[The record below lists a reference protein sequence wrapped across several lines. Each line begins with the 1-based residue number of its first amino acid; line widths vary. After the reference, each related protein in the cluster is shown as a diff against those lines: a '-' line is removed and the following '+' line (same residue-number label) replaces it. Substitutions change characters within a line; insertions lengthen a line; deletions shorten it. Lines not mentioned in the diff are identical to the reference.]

1 MEAKRIALLG
11 LGEAG
16 SLIAADLV
24 AAGAEVIGYDPRP
37 VAALAGVEMVRS
49 ESEAAERA
57 AVVLSVNWASAALDA
72 AQAAAAGLAPGKV
85 YAELNTGSPSLKR
98 KVAEV
103 ISPTGASF
111 VDVALMSNVPGK
123 GVRTPMLA
131 AGPSASEFARVLE
144 TYGATVDVL
153 YEGEPGD
160 AARRKLLRSVF
171 MKGFGSV
178 VVEALEAARL
188 AGLEGWME
196 AQIQDVLKV
205 PGEAKRFDAG
215 TRKHAVRRLHEMEA
229 SLDLLTELG
238 APTTVTRATVANL
251 RRLADQRNGP
261 DGEARRAVRHE

>member
-1 MEAKRIALLG
+1 MAAKRIALLG

-24 AAGAEVIGYDPRP
+24 AEGAEVIGYDPRP
-37 VAALAGVEMVRS
+37 VGAPAGVEMVRS
-49 ESEAAERA
+49 EAEAAERA
-57 AVVLSVNWASAALDA
+57 EVVLSVNWAAAAVEA

-98 KVAEV
+98 AVAEV

-131 AGPSASEFARVLE
+131 AGPGADKFAQVLE
-144 TYGATVDVL
+144 TYGATVEVL
-153 YEGEPGD
+153 DGAPGD

-188 AGLEGWME
+188 AGLEEWME
-196 AQIQDVLKV
+196 SQIQDVLKV

-229 SLDLLTELG
+229 SLELLTELG

-251 RRLADQRNGP
+251 RRLAAQRNEP
-261 DGEARRAVRHE
+261 DGEARRAVNHE